1 MSEETTNP
9 LEKII
14 NLLDEDRQCYEEFS
28 EWLEAA
34 PHGLGLISEE
44 DSVVLLGIVNKAIEN
59 TRLLAKEVD

>member
-1 MSEETTNP
+1 MQDVSNE

-14 NLLDEDRQCYEEFS
+14 NSLDEERQCYEEFG

-44 DSVVLLGIVNKAIEN
+44 DSAVLLGIVNKAIEN
-59 TRLLAKEVD
+59 TRLLTKEE